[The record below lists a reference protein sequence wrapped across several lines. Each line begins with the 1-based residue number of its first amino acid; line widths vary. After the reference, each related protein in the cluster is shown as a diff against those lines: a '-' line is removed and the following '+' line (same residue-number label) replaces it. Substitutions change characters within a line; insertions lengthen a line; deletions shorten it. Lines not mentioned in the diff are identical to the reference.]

1 MEPGRYLVGNAGAMF
16 AEVVLIAYKET
27 EEGLIRW
34 VYLDVGK
41 YGGLTEASETAIQ
54 YAVVTAREGALQPAM
69 VAGPT
74 CDSSDILYGNNC
86 FMLPED
92 LQIGDII
99 QIQSTGAY
107 TTTYTSIAFNGFSPF
122 ETHFIE

>member
-1 MEPGRYLVGNAGAMF
+1 MGSKIL
-16 AEVVLIAYKET
+16 
-27 EEGLIRW
+27 
-34 VYLDVGK
+34 
-41 YGGLTEASETAIQ
+41 
-54 YAVVTAREGALQPAM
+54 
-69 VAGPT
+69 
-74 CDSSDILYGNNC
+74 DILYGNNR

-122 ETHFIE
+122 ETHFIG